1 MNQKKW
7 KKQIALLLCV
17 MALFFTGCT
26 ESSREQSNHNISG
39 IEKDTEAV
47 QQADI
52 MQQEETNQQEMSS
65 KPGTEVSNQTE
76 GDLTVTFLD
85 VGQGNAVLVQN
96 DGLAMLIDGGDRDK
110 SSYVV
115 RYLKEQGI
123 EKLAYVISSHYDA
136 DHLNGVI
143 GAMNAFTC
151 EEVLSADYE
160 TDTKVYDSFWNTV
173 SEKEIP
179 QIFPKIGE
187 NYEFGDAYFTI
198 VCPDKYGYSEDN
210 DNSIG
215 IRLVYGENS
224 FLILGDAS
232 SEMEQVMINSGENL
246 ASDVYLASHHGSD
259 TASSAAFLEKVSPQA
274 IVISCGEGNSYGHP
288 AKETMERIQ
297 NTGASL
303 YRTDL
308 QGNIIVTSDGINLTW
323 NVEPCQ
329 DYRSGDEIQGVTIK
343 QNQNQEE
350 TQQEETY
357 VLNQN
362 TKKFHRPDCK
372 SVSTIKEENKA
383 NFTGSRQEL
392 LDAGYSSC
400 KSCNP

>member
-1 MNQKKW
+1 MNQTKR
-7 KKQIALLLCV
+7 KKQIVLLLCV

-26 ESSREQSNHNISG
+26 ESSQEQDNHNISG
-39 IEKDTEAV
+39 TEKDEETV

-52 MQQEETNQQEMSS
+52 MHQEETNQQEMSS
-65 KPGTEVSNQTE
+65 KHGTEVSNQTE

-143 GAMNAFTC
+143 GALNAFTC

-187 NYEFGDAYFTI
+187 NYEFGNAYFTI

-246 ASDVYLASHHGSD
+246 VSDVYLASHHGSD
-259 TASSAAFLEKVSPQA
+259 TASSSAFLEKVSPQA

-329 DYRSGDEIQGVTIK
+329 DYRSGDEIQGVTI
-343 QNQNQEE
+343 NQNQEE

-372 SVSTIKEENKA
+372 SVSTIKEGNKA

-392 LDAGYSSC
+392 LDAGYSPC

>member
-1 MNQKKW
+1 MNQTKR

-17 MALFFTGCT
+17 MALFSTGCT
-26 ESSREQSNHNISG
+26 ESSQEQDNYNISG
-39 IEKDTEAV
+39 TEKDEEVV

-52 MQQEETNQQEMSS
+52 MQQEETNQQGVSS
-65 KPGTEVSNQTE
+65 KQGTEVSNQTE

-115 RYLKEQGI
+115 RYLKEQEI
-123 EKLAYVISSHYDA
+123 DELAYVISSHYDA

-143 GAMNAFTC
+143 GALNAFTC
-151 EEVLSADYE
+151 DEVLSADYE

-246 ASDVYLASHHGSD
+246 VSDVYLASHHGSD
-259 TASSAAFLEKVSPQA
+259 TASSSAFLEKVSPQA

-329 DYRSGDEIQGVTIK
+329 DYRSGDEIQGVTV
-343 QNQNQEE
+343 NQNQEE

-372 SVSTIKEENKA
+372 SVSTIKEGNKA

-392 LDAGYSSC
+392 LDAGYSPC

>member
-1 MNQKKW
+1 M
-7 KKQIALLLCV
+7 
-17 MALFFTGCT
+17 
-26 ESSREQSNHNISG
+26 
-39 IEKDTEAV
+39 
-47 QQADI
+47 
-52 MQQEETNQQEMSS
+52 
-65 KPGTEVSNQTE
+65 
-76 GDLTVTFLD
+76 
-85 VGQGNAVLVQN
+85 
-96 DGLAMLIDGGDRDK
+96 
-110 SSYVV
+110 
-115 RYLKEQGI
+115 
-123 EKLAYVISSHYDA
+123 ISSHYDA

-143 GAMNAFTC
+143 GALNAFTC
-151 EEVLSADYE
+151 GEVLSADYE

-259 TASSAAFLEKVSPQA
+259 TASSSPFLEKVSPQA

-329 DYRSGDEIQGVTIK
+329 DYRSGDEIQGVTI
-343 QNQNQEE
+343 NQNKEE

-372 SVSTIKEENKA
+372 SVSTIKEGNKA

-392 LDAGYSSC
+392 LDAGYSPC
-400 KSCNP
+400 KNCNP